1 MYIETSSPRR
11 QGDNAKIEKGG
22 LSFSGNTCIRFFYH
36 MYGASTGTLN
46 VFVGG
51 KKIFTKA
58 GNQGNSWKE
67 ENVKVSDV
75 GVFPVSSHCFLFYFI
90 YVFPKSTECPPS
102 T

>member
-1 MYIETSSPRR
+1 MYIETSSPRIR
-11 QGDNAKIEKGG
+11 GDNAKIEKGG

-51 KKIFTKA
+51 KKVFTKA

-67 ENVKVSDV
+67 ENVKVSEV
-75 GVFPVSSHCFLFYFI
+75 GYYPVSDQFSVSFSKLRILDKLANPF
-90 YVFPKSTECPPS
+90 SS
-102 T
+102 